1 MNIRCRFLTNF
12 NICRKFWSQFQKS
25 SQLLLIQ
32 WCQFSNNFVFRNL
45 DICQKPMST
54 IHVVWACCVCVFSR
68 NLQMTYGLFKGHWQ
82 KIISGRV
89 VFLVVTDRFSTRVEK
104 KSEMRK
110 KRPWK
115 TITVS
120 CLMPLHFPSEKKLR
134 EERGRRGFISW
145 DKIKMNM
152 KIQSWFSHIFRFVM
166 KIRKSNFVFNFAYIK

>member
-1 MNIRCRFLTNF
+1 MLLHTSPNMKILMQCK
-12 NICRKFWSQFQKS
+12 KFPFKTSD
-25 SQLLLIQ
+25 LLISVQ
-32 WCQFSNNFVFRNL
+32 WFPVK
-45 DICQKPMST
+45 IY
-54 IHVVWACCVCVFSR
+54 VVLVYIWVDMYVVYFFSR

-120 CLMPLHFPSEKKLR
+120 CLMPLHFPSEKKL
-134 EERGRRGFISW
+134 ERGGLLFTYLHSIFSKTKKCRRTLGVKFGKKCNFGE
-145 DKIKMNM
+145 D
-152 KIQSWFSHIFRFVM
+152 QSFF
-166 KIRKSNFVFNFAYIK
+166 

>member
-1 MNIRCRFLTNF
+1 MLC
-12 NICRKFWSQFQKS
+12 
-25 SQLLLIQ
+25 
-32 WCQFSNNFVFRNL
+32 VF
-45 DICQKPMST
+45 
-54 IHVVWACCVCVFSR
+54 FSR

-110 KRPWK
+110 KGPWK

-145 DKIKMNM
+145 DKI
-152 KIQSWFSHIFRFVM
+152 SVM
-166 KIRKSNFVFNFAYIK
+166 VRKSYRRICIFYFKIVDCPRGNCTTTWSLIIYSILFTYSTRSNYGVCAQLYALEKYFKICQIFF

>member
-1 MNIRCRFLTNF
+1 
-12 NICRKFWSQFQKS
+12 
-25 SQLLLIQ
+25 
-32 WCQFSNNFVFRNL
+32 
-45 DICQKPMST
+45 MST

-110 KRPWK
+110 KGPWK

-145 DKIKMNM
+145 DKI
-152 KIQSWFSHIFRFVM
+152 SVM
-166 KIRKSNFVFNFAYIK
+166 GRKSYRRIWIFYFKIVDCPRVNCTTTWSLTRCHSLLIAFFLHISLVPITGFVLNYML

>member
-45 DICQKPMST
+45 DICQKTMST

-104 KSEMRK
+104 ERNA
-110 KRPWK
+110 
-115 TITVS
+115 
-120 CLMPLHFPSEKKLR
+120 EKKALENNYSVMSHAIAFSIR
-134 EERGRRGFISW
+134 KETWERGVVIYLPTF
-145 DKIKMNM
+145 
-152 KIQSWFSHIFRFVM
+152 HLL
-166 KIRKSNFVFNFAYIK
+166 

>member
-1 MNIRCRFLTNF
+1 MNNRCRFLTNF
-12 NICRKFWSQFQKS
+12 NVCRKFCSQFQKS
-25 SQLLLIQ
+25 CQLILLIQ
-32 WCQFSNNFVFRNL
+32 WCQFSNKFVFRNL
-45 DICQKPMST
+45 DICQKTMST

-110 KRPWK
+110 KGPWK

-134 EERGRRGFISW
+134 GERIYFLRQNLCNG
-145 DKIKMNM
+145 KEKLQKNL
-152 KIQSWFSHIFRFVM
+152 
-166 KIRKSNFVFNFAYIK
+166 YILF